1 MRLRVV
7 NREET
12 GNVLTLDAE
21 IEVVEP
27 TLFNYLVS
35 YQAPI
40 TGGGNTVL
48 PPGERLVVV
57 GLPKIKLFEGGSS
70 MRLCGQ
76 SVHFKFADP
85 DRECLYID
93 PVVGILDQ
101 KKEEMRALYN
111 GYSLYLDAEARV

>member
-27 TLFNYLVS
+27 TLFNYLV
-35 YQAPI
+35 YYRAPL
-40 TGGGNTVL
+40 TGGGNTIL

-57 GLPKIKLFEGGSS
+57 GLPRIQLFKGGKS

-76 SVHFKFADP
+76 SAYFKFSDP

-93 PVVGILDQ
+93 PVVGVLDQ
-101 KKEEMRALYN
+101 EKEEMRALYN
-111 GYSLYLDAEARV
+111 GYCLYLNAEDRV